1 MLPYPVLAMLI
12 NISGLMSI
20 IYLSFLI
27 IFVYHKYPY
36 SRCLVHFIISLIV
49 LIFSLF
55 CYSKAGY
62 TIISWG

>member
-1 MLPYPVLAMLI
+1 MLPYLVLAMLI

-36 SRCLVHFIISLIV
+36 RRCLVHFIISLI
-49 LIFSLF
+49 

>member
-27 IFVYHKYPY
+27 IFV
-36 SRCLVHFIISLIV
+36 
-49 LIFSLF
+49 
-55 CYSKAGY
+55 
-62 TIISWG
+62 